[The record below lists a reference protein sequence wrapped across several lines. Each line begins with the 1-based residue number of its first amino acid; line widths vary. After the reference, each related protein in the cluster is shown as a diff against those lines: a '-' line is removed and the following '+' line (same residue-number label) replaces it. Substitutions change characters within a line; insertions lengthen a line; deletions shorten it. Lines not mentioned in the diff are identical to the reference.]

1 MGEKFH
7 ITHSSFRQ
15 LFVEHFDPL
24 CRFLAYYSTDHFM
37 IEEAV
42 QDVFVNMWEKRDVLQ
57 IESIKT
63 YLYSS
68 ARNRILNRIRDEKRR
83 NTLLE
88 QWVQSEIEKKHGEEC
103 FDIDEFSQR
112 VENAIEALPEKCRI
126 IFDMSKKKNFTYKQI
141 AEKLGISVKTVET
154 QMGIALRKIREQL
167 STCYSRIAIN
177 LFHLV
182 CKIFK
187 KNFIPFR
194 GQV

>member
-15 LFVEHFDPL
+15 LFAEHFDPL

-57 IESIKT
+57 IESVKT
-63 YLYSS
+63 YLYAS

-88 QWVQSEIEKKHGEEC
+88 QWVQSEMEKSRGEDC

-112 VENAIEALPEKCRI
+112 VENAIDHLPEKCRK
-126 IFDMSKKKNFTYKQI
+126 IFDLSKKKNLTYKQI
-141 AEKLGISVKTVET
+141 AEKLDISVKTVET

-167 STCYSRIAIN
+167 SACYPRIAN
-177 LFHLV
+177 TLFLFV
-182 CKIFK
+182 CKIFQ
-187 KNFIPFR
+187 KNHISF
-194 GQV
+194 